1 MPRPTNSNL
10 KKVIVD
16 YKKLASDILD
26 LLVEK
31 YPDGYN
37 DNDII
42 KFKNAKNET
51 LECVEVSDEKT
62 LYMVKISARLEQK
75 MEDHDLDNDFLDEPG
90 TTEFDY

>member
-1 MPRPTNSNL
+1 MSRSTNSNL
-10 KKVIVD
+10 KKIIID
-16 YKKLASDILD
+16 YKKLDHDVLD

-37 DNDII
+37 DNDIV

-51 LECVEVSDEKT
+51 FECVEISDGET
-62 LYMVKISARLEQK
+62 LYMVKISAKLEQK

>member
-42 KFKNAKNET
+42 KFKNSKNET

-90 TTEFDY
+90 TTDFDY

>member
-90 TTEFDY
+90 TTDFDY